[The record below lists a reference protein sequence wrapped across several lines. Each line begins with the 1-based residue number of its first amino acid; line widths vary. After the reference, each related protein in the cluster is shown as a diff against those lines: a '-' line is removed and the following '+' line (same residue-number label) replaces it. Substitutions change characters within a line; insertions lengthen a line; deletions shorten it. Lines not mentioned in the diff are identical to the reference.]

1 MGGEDPS
8 LDDHA
13 KRIFSRKITWK
24 KTKWKTKQ
32 TTRKEVLTPEKD
44 SSDEDSDMGGEYPS
58 LDDHAQEDLLEEDY
72 LEEDGMEDETDEEER
87 SFKPGEGLLRRG
99 LLNPDLHPADSS
111 VPIRPAILDWSS
123 SFFGWPCLYGCLPS
137 ALAIPT
143 MAPSAIFS
151 PRPVLVRQGT
161 AFTRFITIPHFCR
174 VSGGLLN
181 YSFPSTR
188 CRTRP
193 ILI

>member
-1 MGGEDPS
+1 MEDETDDEERS
-8 LDDHA
+8 LNP
-13 KRIFSRKITWK
+13 R
-24 KTKWKTKQ
+24 
-32 TTRKEVLTPEKD
+32 EGL
-44 SSDEDSDMGGEYPS
+44 SDEESDMGGEYPS
-58 LDDHAQEDLLEEDY
+58 LDDHAQEDLLEENY

-99 LLNPDLHPADSS
+99 LLNL
-111 VPIRPAILDWSS
+111 RPPPGRFQCSDPTRDINWSS
-123 SFFGWPCLYGCLPS
+123 SFFGWPCLYGRLPS

-151 PRPVLVRQGT
+151 PWPVLIRQGT

-188 CRTRP
+188 YRTRP